1 MILMSRHPSFGETV
15 SGRQTACAG
24 RHPAFI
30 AGVKIG
36 RAALWDFSFFEKLR
50 EKLFRG
56 MRKKGLT
63 KMGRPAIIIFVDTA
77 SVSAV

>member
-36 RAALWDFSFFEKLR
+36 RAALWDFSFFENCGKNFFVGC
-50 EKLFRG
+50 EKRVDKDGSSCYNHFR
-56 MRKKGLT
+56 
-63 KMGRPAIIIFVDTA
+63 
-77 SVSAV
+77 

>member
-30 AGVKIG
+30 AGVKN
-36 RAALWDFSFFEKLR
+36 RASGTLGFFFFENCGKNFFVGC
-50 EKLFRG
+50 E
-56 MRKKGLT
+56 KKG
-63 KMGRPAIIIFVDTA
+63 
-77 SVSAV
+77 

>member
-36 RAALWDFSFFEKLR
+36 RAALWDFSFLKNCGKNFFAGCEKR
-50 EKLFRG
+50 VDKDGSSCYNHFR
-56 MRKKGLT
+56 
-63 KMGRPAIIIFVDTA
+63 
-77 SVSAV
+77 

>member
-36 RAALWDFSFFEKLR
+36 RAALWDFFCSKNAADKGPKKTCR
-50 EKLFRG
+50 IC
-56 MRKKGLT
+56 KKG
-63 KMGRPAIIIFVDTA
+63 VDKQNPPCYNNHR
-77 SVSAV
+77 

>member
-36 RAALWDFSFFEKLR
+36 RAALWGFSFFHPAGKTFLR
-50 EKLFRG
+50 DA
-56 MRKKGLT
+56 KKVLT
-63 KMGRPAIIIFVDTA
+63 KMDRPDIIIFVDTA
-77 SVSAV
+77 SVRVV